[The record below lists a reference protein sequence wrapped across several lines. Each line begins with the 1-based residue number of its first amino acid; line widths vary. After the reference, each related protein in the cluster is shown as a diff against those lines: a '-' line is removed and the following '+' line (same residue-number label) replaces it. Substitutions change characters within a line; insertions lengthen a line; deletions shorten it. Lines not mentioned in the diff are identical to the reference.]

1 MTGNMVFIG
10 ELFKQGIVPVEI
22 IHLCISD
29 TLFKQ
34 ESEEQL
40 QGVCSLLF
48 TVGYVLESEPLSRL
62 KMDTYFLSLRKLAA
76 DAVRFSS
83 RIRLISLLLIIY
95 SNQVSDLLL
104 PHNRFLLVDV
114 IELRENKWRV
124 PVKLDK

>member
-83 RIRLISLLLIIY
+83 RIRLSSLLIIHN
-95 SNQVSDLLL
+95 NQVSDLLL
-104 PHNRFLLVDV
+104 TIGF
-114 IELRENKWRV
+114 
-124 PVKLDK
+124 